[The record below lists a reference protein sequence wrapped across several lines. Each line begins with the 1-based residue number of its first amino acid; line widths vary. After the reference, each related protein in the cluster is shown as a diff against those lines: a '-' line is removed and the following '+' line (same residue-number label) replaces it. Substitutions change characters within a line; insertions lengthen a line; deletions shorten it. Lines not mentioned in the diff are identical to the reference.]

1 MALRKQHKHSRKKHS
16 TGLPGRTAIKRRMKG
31 ATKNGPIRRN
41 GESENLYFCCCF
53 MLGLNGFPVTFK
65 YADPETRS
73 SFVVSCQMICAAP
86 LAGRCSLA
94 YEIIVSSTDCHVF
107 CTAPPGRAE

>member
-1 MALRKQHKHSRKKHS
+1 
-16 TGLPGRTAIKRRMKG
+16 MKG
-31 ATKNGPIRRN
+31 ATKNGPIRRS
-41 GESENLYFCCCF
+41 GESENLHFCCCF
-53 MLGLNGFPVTFK
+53 ILGLNEFPVTFK

-73 SFVVSCQMICAAP
+73 SFVVFCQIICAAP

-107 CTAPPGRAE
+107 CTAPLAGQSSTGDFSWVQASCSRHGAANVN